1 MLQLIDRLQLANIRK
16 SKKLTNKKLT
26 SWLSEIPITHSAKK
40 QKISR
45 KCIFLRTFSYRKVL
59 KYRKVFFRI
68 LTSFFFVLL

>member
-40 QKISR
+40 QKNIEKMR
-45 KCIFLRTFSYRKVL
+45 IFAYFFVSKSI
-59 KYRKVFFRI
+59 KEVFFRI